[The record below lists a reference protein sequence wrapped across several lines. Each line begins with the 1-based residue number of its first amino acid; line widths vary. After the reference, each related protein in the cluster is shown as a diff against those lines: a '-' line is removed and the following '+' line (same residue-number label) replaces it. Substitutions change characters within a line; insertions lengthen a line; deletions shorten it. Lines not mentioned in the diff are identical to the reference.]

1 MKKIYLLLLSLS
13 LSTSLCLSAP
23 EKFEAQEN
31 QTITKSYQE
40 VLEVNDEA
48 IADEIVKLINNT
60 QSLDPKEKDIILDQY
75 EKDKLN
81 GLYGSE
87 LSNNRLLWFSIQAA
101 ALLTPE
107 TKRQRT
113 FPNDDTAR
121 QVNSLFE
128 KDYNN
133 IPYWLKSFDEMKI
146 FMDQS
151 CFSAPEAG
159 ILFNGFLKLGRFYK
173 FLPLLENGKFEERDY
188 LKYLKNNIFLVSI
201 DTKSKYGVHG
211 GVFTTPIEILLH
223 DVIHL
228 NPLLL
233 EPEQRV
239 LSYENF
245 LEFNY
250 DNLIRPYA
258 QKWSVVAGFL
268 SDIIEDS
275 DEFNSEEKKKIEIL
289 SFIML
294 HEIQYNI
301 QNTLGDDFLQS
312 DMVESIKKIALGWK
326 SKDLLRYNLPAT
338 SKEYYEKM
346 LNEGKDPNSYKV
358 SVLEILK
365 QKDTPVLSP
374 KFLLI
379 SKKEKSED
387 FSSYSE
393 DLIEIETTY
402 EYRTAFLRD
411 TAHFLRK
418 AGLWI
423 PEGNS
428 TKLGYHYDI
437 KAVHQTLSDIYDWFM
452 GELKENGRIYKI
464 VSSQNR

>member
-23 EKFEAQEN
+23 EKFEEQQN
-31 QTITKSYQE
+31 QTTTKLYQE
-40 VLEVNDEA
+40 VLQVNDQD

-60 QSLDPKEKDIILDQY
+60 QSINPNEKDIILEQY

-87 LSNNRLLWFSIQAA
+87 LSNNRLLWFSIQTA

-128 KDYNN
+128 KDYND

-211 GVFTTPIEILLH
+211 GLFTTAIEIILH
-223 DVIHL
+223 DIIHL

-233 EPEQRV
+233 EPEQRI

-245 LEFNY
+245 LGFNY
-250 DNLIRPYA
+250 DNIIRPYA

-301 QNTLGDDFLQS
+301 QNTLGAGFLES
-312 DMVESIKKIALGWK
+312 DMVEAIKKIALGWK
-326 SKDLLRYNLPAT
+326 SEDLLLYNLPAKP
-338 SKEYYEKM
+338 KEYYEKM
-346 LNEGKDPNSYKV
+346 LNEGKDPNSSKV
-358 SVLEILK
+358 SVLEILRR
-365 QKDTPVLSP
+365 QDRPLLNP
-374 KFLLI
+374 RFLVV
-379 SKKEKSED
+379 SVGKRSEG
-387 FSSYSE
+387 FSSYYE
-393 DLIEIETTY
+393 DLITIETTY

-423 PEGNS
+423 PKGNS
-428 TKLGYHYDI
+428 TKLGYYYDI
-437 KAVHQTLSDIYDWFM
+437 KAVHQTLSDIYDWFT

-464 VSSQNR
+464 AFSQDR